1 MVFELKSAS
10 DHLLSHW
17 TRSSKPNDDYCEQ
30 TLQFLDELKDVWIAD
45 EEYRKLKALL
55 DQKQTDLVYRYLELQ
70 LHLRSSE
77 EKNRLHVSIEL
88 EKTLENYLKNAKE
101 SRLNQEIALRSME
114 QVLGDW
120 FVSLNL
126 MRPPIARHLDESN
139 FGAQIQQNLAIV
151 MKEEGFKLL
160 PHDRIFVEDTLNTK
174 DDSLEYWNRIC
185 ACFEQ
190 LLLWEEI
197 LSEILKSIH
206 DHPRNDS
213 LDSENLQI
221 QLDFFEKELRVFYRQ
236 MGKILSENI
245 LKPFSEVATV
255 AIMGKFRKKFAE
267 VNHAYSELK
276 SALFKKPLDVHLCC
290 SCQFCEES
298 DPYWDPKTRV
308 VDLRGIH
315 PFYAHPKTTKDSL
328 LVFTCAGGRGHL
340 SVTKAISEYARGKY
354 HIQVANTLEET
365 LASTDVFKRMLL
377 NFSQEKLYNHLLRN
391 EEFEWLKVV
400 TSVGPFF
407 LMMQQE
413 SIERQIRQEVLR
425 HNPDLLITCF
435 PTLNAMF
442 LNVAKELD
450 LPLLMVTTDLDT
462 DLFTRGMHERSCDL
476 SYPNWRMTLAYDM
489 PQMRAIMEK
498 RIPSE
503 NIHVSGFPVRSAFKA
518 EPSDMEKQTL
528 RQQFDIEPQDKVL
541 IVMIGGMA
549 GRATE
554 KYAAILAEMT
564 DTDVAR
570 LTKADLHIICLC
582 GDQKMHENRDMRL
595 RIDTLKCKSKKLQMH
610 AIGAFDQ
617 ISTLM
622 SIADGLITKPGGC
635 TTNEALAKGLS
646 MIFHAPFALMD
657 WEVFNMEFAIQ
668 AERGARFKLQ
678 SNSLFQDSVL
688 KNKQR
693 LLPLIE
699 EAFARR
705 KQKLSYPFEMKDF
718 GKELLGLIDTLIG

>member
-1 MVFELKSAS
+1 MVFRLKSAS

-17 TRSSKPNDDYCEQ
+17 TRSPKPNEDYLQQ
-30 TLQFLDELKDVWIAD
+30 TLDFLDELKGVWIAD
-45 EEYRKLKALL
+45 EEYCKLKTLL
-55 DQKQTDLVYRYLELQ
+55 DQKKTDLVYRYLELQ

-88 EKTLENYLKNAKE
+88 EKTLENYLKNADE

-114 QVLGDW
+114 QILGDW
-120 FVSLNL
+120 FVSLGL
-126 MRPPIARHLDESN
+126 MRPPIAMHLDEGN
-139 FGAQIQQNLAIV
+139 FGTQVQHSLVIV

-160 PHDRIFVEDTLNTK
+160 PQDRIFVEDILTTK

-185 ACFEQ
+185 TCFEQ

-197 LSEILKSIH
+197 LNDILKSIH
-206 DHPRNDS
+206 DHPRSDS
-213 LDSENLQI
+213 FDFENLQI
-221 QLDFFEKELRVFYRQ
+221 QLDFFEKELLVFYKQ
-236 MGKILSENI
+236 LGKILSENI
-245 LKPFSEVATV
+245 LKPFSELSTT
-255 AIMGKFRKKFAE
+255 AIMGKFRKKFTE
-267 VNHAYSELK
+267 LNHAYAELK
-276 SALFKKPLDVHLCC
+276 SALFQMPLDIHLCC
-290 SCQFCEES
+290 SCHFSEEF
-298 DPYWDPKTRV
+298 DPHWDPKTRV
-308 VDLRGIH
+308 VDLREIK
-315 PFYAHPKTTKDSL
+315 PFYTHSKSTKDTL

-354 HIQVANTLEET
+354 HVQVANTLEET

-377 NFSQEKLYNHLLRN
+377 NFSQERLYNHLLRN

-425 HNPDLLITCF
+425 HSPDLLITCF

-476 SYPNWRMTLAYDM
+476 SYSKWRMTLAYDT
-489 PQMRAIMEK
+489 PQMRSIMEK
-498 RIPSE
+498 RIPQE
-503 NIHVSGFPVRSAFKA
+503 NIHVSGFPVRSAFNKDA
-518 EPSDMEKQTL
+518 SDMEKGTL
-528 RQQFDIEPQDKVL
+528 RQKFEIQPEDKVL

-554 KYAAILAEMT
+554 KYATILSEIT
-564 DTDVAR
+564 DSEVAKIS
-570 LTKADLHIICLC
+570 KANLHIICLC
-582 GDQKMHENRDMRL
+582 GDQKMHESRDMRM
-595 RIDTLKCKSKKLQMH
+595 RIDALKCKSKKIHMH
-610 AIGAFDQ
+610 AIGSYDRV
-617 ISTLM
+617 STLM
-622 SIADGLITKPGGC
+622 SIADALITKPGGC
-635 TTNEALAKGLS
+635 TTNEALAKGLP

-657 WEVFNMEFAIQ
+657 WEVFNMEFSIQ
-668 AERGARFKLQ
+668 AEMGARFKLQ
-678 SNSLFQDSVL
+678 SNSLFQDGMT

-705 KQKLSYPFEMKDF
+705 KQKPHYPFEMKDF
-718 GKELLGLIDTLIG
+718 GKELIGLIETFID